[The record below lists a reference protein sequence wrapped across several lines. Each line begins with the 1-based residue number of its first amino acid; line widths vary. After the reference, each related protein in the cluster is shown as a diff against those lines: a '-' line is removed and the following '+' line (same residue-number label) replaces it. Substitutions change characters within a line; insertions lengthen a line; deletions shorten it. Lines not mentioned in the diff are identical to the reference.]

1 MQVVLVMFRG
11 ETDRRS
17 FSLAKDVTVLGRRE
31 DCDLRIPLGEVSR
44 KHCRLVKNGDELRIE
59 DLGSSNGTWLS
70 GNRVQEAPVAAGDV
84 LRVGPVSF
92 VVQIDGAPADDQIVA
107 PSLQPQQPAEAASAD
122 VPAEPNL
129 QTATEAQPVELEEF
143 DPLSALNESA
153 SQSAIEM
160 VADDVA
166 GDIDNSGADQPAI
179 TPEDS
184 AVDLQEIKRD
194 EPA

>member
-1 MQVVLVMFRG
+1 
-11 ETDRRS
+11 
-17 FSLAKDVTVLGRRE
+17 
-31 DCDLRIPLGEVSR
+31 
-44 KHCRLVKNGDELRIE
+44 
-59 DLGSSNGTWLS
+59 
-70 GNRVQEAPVAAGDV
+70 